1 MKGVIFNLFE
11 DFVCESFGDE
21 VYESILDA
29 AELRTTEP
37 FIGPGL
43 YPDEDLLALVGVAV
57 DQLGIALPDALRAFG
72 RFALPRLVE
81 AHPDFAESECGAKDF
96 LLSVDSVIHVE
107 VKKLWPDAQTPS
119 FRYDDPGQ
127 GALSM
132 MYASARKFC
141 PLVEG
146 FIDGV
151 ADHFG
156 EKIERE
162 HTTCMHDG
170 AEECVFRL
178 QFAPS

>member
-11 DFVCESFGDE
+11 DFICESFGDE
-21 VYESILDA
+21 AYESILDA
-29 AELRTTEP
+29 TDLQTTGP

-57 DQLGIALPDALRAFG
+57 DQLGVSVQDALRAFG

-81 AHPDFAESECGAKDF
+81 AHPDFASSECGAKEF

-119 FRYDDPGQ
+119 FRYVDATEDG
-127 GALSM
+127 LSM
-132 MYASARKFC
+132 MYQSPRKFC

-156 EKIERE
+156 EKIDRE
-162 HTTCMHDG
+162 HSSCMHDG
-170 AEECVFRL
+170 AEECVFQL
-178 QFAPS
+178 QFAPC